1 MAPENIEVPTE
12 LNQFKDSIVN
22 LRFKGFYNEKI
33 RLKEVIKSK
42 VEEYPDDMRKGFE
55 EYKKVLKFSCIIWIV
70 LNRV

>member
-55 EYKKVLKFSCIIWIV
+55 EYKKVLKFS
-70 LNRV
+70 